1 VSSRT
6 TTQQPTTHRRRLL
19 LAATLIAV
27 PGVVLATPGAADAA
41 PTHNHTRAAAGW
53 LGRQLSSTHVVK
65 STIGGQTF
73 TDYGLTADVVLALD
87 SAKVGEVAARSATRA
102 LKHHVLAYTGGGSST
117 ERYAGSFAKLL
128 VVATAQGDDPRA
140 FGTGPRKNLVAGL
153 RSLECTHVSA
163 GCTAADRGRFHD
175 VSQFGDFS
183 ATIGQSLALIGL
195 ERATRRGPSHASVA
209 FLVGQQCANGGFPQD
224 FDAATCTPSVDAT
237 GFATQALVA
246 VGTPGATAAAA
257 KAGRWLKR
265 QQHANGSFTST
276 GTSNDVPNANST
288 ALGAQGLTAVGRGKA
303 AAKARGFLRGLQ
315 VGCGGAVA
323 RRGEVRFAHHAPGDP
338 LRATSQAVPALAG
351 QALVGISAAG
361 SHRGLPRLAC

>member
-1 VSSRT
+1 MSSPRT
-6 TTQQPTTHRRRLL
+6 THQPTTHRRRLL
-19 LAATLIAV
+19 VAAALIAV
-27 PGVVLATPGAADAA
+27 PAVVLATPGAADAA
-41 PTHNHTRAAAGW
+41 PTHNRTRAAAGW
-53 LGRQLSSTHVVK
+53 LGRQLGPSHVI
-65 STIGGQTF
+65 TGQF
-73 TDYGLTADVVLALD
+73 GADYGLTADVVLALD
-87 SAKVGEVAARSATRA
+87 SAKVGRVSARRATTA
-102 LKHHVLAYTGGGSST
+102 LKHHVLAYTGGGSPT

-128 VVATAQGDDPRA
+128 VVATAQGVDPRA
-140 FGTGPRKNLVAGL
+140 FGSGPRKNLVAGL

-183 ATIGQSLALIGL
+183 GTIGQSLALIGL

-257 KAGRWLKR
+257 SAGRWLKR
-265 QQHANGSFTST
+265 QQRADGSFSST
-276 GTSNDVPNANST
+276 GTGSDVANANST

-303 AAKARGFLRGLQ
+303 ATQARRFLRGLQ

-323 RRGEVRFAHHAPGDP
+323 RRGEIRYAHHAPGDP
-338 LRATSQAVPALAG
+338 VRATSQAVPALARVS
-351 QALVGISAAG
+351 LDTVTVTG
-361 SHRGLPRLAC
+361 SRRGLPRLAC